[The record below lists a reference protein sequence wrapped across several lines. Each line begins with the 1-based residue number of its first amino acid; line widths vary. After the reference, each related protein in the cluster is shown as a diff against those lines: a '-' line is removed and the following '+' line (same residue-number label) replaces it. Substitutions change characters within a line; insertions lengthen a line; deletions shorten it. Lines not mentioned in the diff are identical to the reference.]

1 MTMSAFPFAARKQT
15 VASPPKLA
23 MSTYPQHVGFED
35 VVLTGWMTA
44 MVKVFGCR
52 EAYENRPSTNPR
64 AGGDGLWGFRVL
76 PSCGD
81 GSIGT
86 TTRSAETWWVRF
98 FATWA
103 LNRELAAAEIQ

>member
-1 MTMSAFPFAARKQT
+1 
-15 VASPPKLA
+15 
-23 MSTYPQHVGFED
+23 
-35 VVLTGWMTA
+35 